1 MMMVVMVVVM
11 MMVMMM
17 MKTKKK
23 TDHGSNGVLHVTFL
37 SWYPHGGDGD
47 VDHGGGDDDEM

>member
-1 MMMVVMVVVM
+1 MLVM